1 MKLKL
6 MISALMLCS
15 SLSLAGDLTT
25 APTSQKKKAPRV
37 TTTVSSTSG
46 SDTSVLGTVGT
57 GTGTG
62 SVAPKPKKAMP
73 LRGTSTAAEK

>member
-15 SLSLAGDLTT
+15 SLSLAGDLST
-25 APTSQKKKAPRV
+25 APTSAKKKAPRV
-37 TTTVSSTSG
+37 TTSVSSTASPEVSSLG
-46 SDTSVLGTVGT
+46 SIGT
-57 GTGTG
+57 GSGTG
-62 SVAPKPKKAMP
+62 SVAPKPKKAML

>member
-15 SLSLAGDLTT
+15 SFSLAGDLTT
-25 APTSQKKKAPRV
+25 APTSLKKKAPKV
-37 TTTVSSTSG
+37 TTIVSSTSG
-46 SDTSVLGTVGT
+46 SDSSSLGTI

-62 SVAPKPKKAMP
+62 SVAPKPKKAML
-73 LRGTSTAAEK
+73 LRGTSSAAEK